1 MKSSII
7 AFFLFVTSIGFAQI
21 NCDYSTDVTDS
32 LGTYKSTKDY
42 LISEKIFGGNFNYIF
57 FSLVKTDD
65 LPTLNVQFVNRSMD
79 FIKTNCFDKN
89 SKIYF
94 QLNNG
99 KIITLLHIDQE
110 NCGTLVR
117 DSKSMNNRITT
128 GYFMFMK
135 DSFEEFKKS
144 PISLMRIK
152 YTTETVDYVFS
163 SELISEMDSQTYNP
177 DTYFINYLKCIE

>member
-1 MKSSII
+1 MK
-7 AFFLFVTSIGFAQI
+7 FLKLLYLLLLTTLSFAQI
-21 NCDYSTDVTDS
+21 NCDYSTEVTDS
-32 LGTYKSTKDY
+32 LGSYKATKDY
-42 LISEKIFGGNFNYIF
+42 MVSEKIFGGNYNYLF

-65 LPTLNVQFVNRSMD
+65 LPTLNVQMVNRSMD
-79 FIKTNCFDKN
+79 FLKTYCFDKN

-99 KIITLLHIDQE
+99 KIITMIHIDQE
-110 NCGTLVR
+110 DCGTLVR
-117 DSKSMNNRITT
+117 DPKGLNNRITT

-135 DSFEEFKKS
+135 DSFEELKKS

-177 DTYFINYLKCIE
+177 DVYFINYLKCIE